1 MKTQSGRIA
10 AISETMKMP
19 LPKYLMIS
27 ILTIFAIGP
36 QYFINLSYIMNQVI
50 IQNGLNLSSSDLL
63 LPSTLSN
70 IAFALGVPLGPVLSR
85 KIGVRKTYLM
95 FVTVFL
101 LGSAIN
107 VISEDTVS
115 LTLGRIIQGLSSGFL
130 FLTILPVSLKSFP
143 NKIRNYF
150 LLMVITGLFGAS
162 AVGAIFGSVSLS
174 VDTWRWLFI
183 LNIVSALLCLI
194 VGFTGL
200 PRGEEED
207 HDAQPVNKFNVFLL
221 TALMLMLTVPLCNL
235 MQKGFTSLY
244 VWPFLIAALVLLIL
258 FIVFD
263 LKAKTPIVPF
273 RTLKAAKPVS
283 GTVMAISS
291 HICLILAIAG
301 INGFLRNNLDL
312 PYRYLVHFYI
322 WFFVG
327 ILVAAVLKTLLYDRL
342 GAGILGFIG
351 SLAVIY
357 VSLQWRTMGPEV
369 SLNLL
374 YFQIALLGAGVSMVL
389 VGGALGTALA
399 GDIHQAS
406 MRSVTLHSIRNFA
419 GAIITPVLGWYLTR
433 LNAMNYEE
441 IRGRL
446 GQFSGEAKSEI
457 TQLTRGLMSEGLP
470 AAKAQSMASYELIVH
485 TKRAAILGAYHNLFT
500 IMACVGV
507 IMLLAS
513 VGKIV
518 TGKGRSLV
526 QKEKRLMMPKS
537 ENTELHPSTTHYT
550 K

>member
-1 MKTQSGRIA
+1 
-10 AISETMKMP
+10 MP
-19 LPKYLMIS
+19 LPKYLIIS

-70 IAFALGVPLGPVLSR
+70 IAFALGVPLGPVICR
-85 KIGVRKTYLM
+85 KLGVRKTYLM

-107 VISEDTVS
+107 AVSEDTVS
-115 LTLGRIIQGLSSGFL
+115 LTMGRIIQGLSSGFL

-174 VDTWRWLFI
+174 MDAWRWLFI
-183 LNIVSALLCLI
+183 LNIVSAVLCLI
-194 VGFTGL
+194 VGFLGL
-200 PRGEEED
+200 PHGKEED
-207 HDAQPVNKFNVFLL
+207 HHAEPVRRFNVFLL
-221 TALMLMLTVPLCNL
+221 VALMFMLTVPLCNL
-235 MQKGFTSLY
+235 MQQGFSSLY
-244 VWPFLIAALVLLIL
+244 VWPFLIAAFIILIL
-258 FIVFD
+258 FIGFE
-263 LKAKTPIVPF
+263 LQAKTPIVPF
-273 RTLKAAKPVS
+273 RTLKAAKPIS
-283 GTVMAISS
+283 GTVMAIAS
-291 HICLILAIAG
+291 HICLIFAMAG
-301 INGFLRNNLDL
+301 INGFLRNNLNL
-312 PYRYLVHFYI
+312 PFRYLVHFYI

-327 ILVAAVLKTLLYDRL
+327 ILITAILKTLLYDRV

-351 SLAVIY
+351 SIAVIY
-357 VSLQWRTMGPEV
+357 VSLQWRTMGPDV

-374 YFQIALLGAGVSMVL
+374 YFQIALLGAGVSMTL

-419 GAIITPVLGWYLTR
+419 GAVITPLLGWYLTR
-433 LNAMNYEE
+433 QNAVNYEG

-446 GQFSGEAKSEI
+446 GVMDNEAKSEI
-457 TQLTRGLMSEGLP
+457 AGLTRKLMSNGMSS
-470 AAKAQSMASYELIVH
+470 AQAQSTASYELIAN
-485 TKRAAILGAYHNLFT
+485 TKRAAILGAYHHLFT

-513 VGKIV
+513 IGKIV

-526 QKEKRLMMPKS
+526 QKEKRLMMPKP
-537 ENTELHPSTTHYT
+537 EKADLHPSAIHTT

>member
-1 MKTQSGRIA
+1 MKTTSGRLA
-10 AISETMKMP
+10 AISESVKMP
-19 LPKYLMIS
+19 LPSYLIIS

-50 IQNGLNLSSSDLL
+50 IQNGLDLSSNDLL

-70 IAFALGVPLGPVLSR
+70 IAFALGVPLGPAFTR
-85 KIGVRKTYLM
+85 KWGLRSNYLL
-95 FVTVFL
+95 FVAIFFVGSVVNVFA
-101 LGSAIN
+101 GDS
-107 VISEDTVS
+107 VS
-115 LTLGRIIQGLSSGFL
+115 LTIGRTIQGLSAGCL

-174 VDTWRWLFI
+174 VGAWRWLFM
-183 LNIVSALLCLI
+183 LNIVSTALCLL
-194 VGFTGL
+194 VGFIGL
-200 PRGEEED
+200 PQRKEEHET
-207 HDAQPVNKFNVFLL
+207 QPVGKFNLFLL
-221 TALMLMLTVPLCNL
+221 VALMLSLTVPLCNL
-235 MQKGFTSLY
+235 VDKGFSSLY
-244 VWPFLIAALVLLIL
+244 VWPFLAVAGILLVL
-258 FIVFD
+258 FIIAD
-263 LKAKTPIVPF
+263 LKSPNPLVPF
-273 RTLKAAKPVS
+273 RTLKAPKPVS
-283 GTVMAISS
+283 GTVMAIAS
-291 HICLILAIAG
+291 HVCLILAIAG
-301 INGFLRNNLDL
+301 INGFLRNNLNL

-327 ILVAAVLKTLLYDRL
+327 IVVTAVLKTWLFDRL
-342 GAGILGFIG
+342 GAGILGLAG

-357 VSLQWRTMGPEV
+357 VSLQWRGMGPDV
-369 SLNLL
+369 SLQTL

-419 GAIITPVLGWYLTR
+419 GAIATPLLGWYLTR
-433 LNAMNYEE
+433 QNAVNYEE

-446 GQFSGEAKSEI
+446 GLFGGEAKSEI
-457 TQLTRGLMSEGLP
+457 AGMTRGLINEGLP
-470 AAKAQSMASYELIVH
+470 AAQAQSMASYELIVH
-485 TKRAAILGAYHNLFT
+485 TKRAAILGAYHHLFT

-526 QKEKRLMMPKS
+526 QKEKRLMMPKPES
-537 ENTELHPSTTHYT
+537 ADLAPSAIHFT